1 MGQVL
6 RFDLPNVA
14 ERDSLS
20 TVPTIRLANA
30 TTASDTRIDRAW
42 SQELRPEQIEANRRQ
57 AERIC
62 TDAYQSVFSLVRLV
76 NMQTTLILA
85 AIYNIIGGVTILF
98 LFRLIAPLIHLN
110 DFGPGLFRM
119 FVGGTAV
126 LFGAAYIA
134 VWRDYRRNRPFL
146 VYGTV
151 LKYWAFAISLFG
163 FLTSS
168 LSLQVLLLF
177 GIGNLI
183 FAALFTHYL
192 LWPQA
197 GR

>member
-1 MGQVL
+1 M
-6 RFDLPNVA
+6 R
-14 ERDSLS
+14 
-20 TVPTIRLANA
+20 
-30 TTASDTRIDRAW
+30 
-42 SQELRPEQIEANRRQ
+42 
-57 AERIC
+57 
-62 TDAYQSVFSLVRLV
+62 
-76 NMQTTLILA
+76 TTLVLA
-85 AIYNIIGGVTILF
+85 AFYNISGGVELLF
-98 LFRLIAPLIHLN
+98 LPRLIAPLIHFN
-110 DFGPGLFRM
+110 DSGPGLFRM

-134 VWRDYRRNRPFL
+134 VLRDYRRNRPLL

-183 FAALFTHYL
+183 FAALFTLYL
-192 LWPQA
+192 LRPQA
-197 GR
+197 GG

>member
-1 MGQVL
+1 M
-6 RFDLPNVA
+6 R
-14 ERDSLS
+14 
-20 TVPTIRLANA
+20 
-30 TTASDTRIDRAW
+30 
-42 SQELRPEQIEANRRQ
+42 
-57 AERIC
+57 
-62 TDAYQSVFSLVRLV
+62 
-76 NMQTTLILA
+76 TTLILA
-85 AIYNIIGGVTILF
+85 AIYNITGGVALLF
-98 LFRLIAPLIHLN
+98 LPRLIAPLIHFN
-110 DFGPGLFRM
+110 DSGPGLFRM

-134 VWRDYRRNRPFL
+134 VLRDYRRNRPLL

-183 FAALFTHYL
+183 FAALFTRYL
-192 LWPQA
+192 LRPQE

>member
-1 MGQVL
+1 
-6 RFDLPNVA
+6 
-14 ERDSLS
+14 
-20 TVPTIRLANA
+20 
-30 TTASDTRIDRAW
+30 
-42 SQELRPEQIEANRRQ
+42 
-57 AERIC
+57 
-62 TDAYQSVFSLVRLV
+62 
-76 NMQTTLILA
+76 MQTTLILA

-98 LFRLIAPLIHLN
+98 LFQLIAPLIHFN

-134 VWRDYRRNRPFL
+134 VWRDYQRNRPLL

-163 FLTSS
+163 FLTSR

-192 LWPQA
+192 LRPQD

>member
-1 MGQVL
+1 VSPGV
-6 RFDLPNVA
+6 
-14 ERDSLS
+14 
-20 TVPTIRLANA
+20 TLANGG
-30 TTASDTRIDRAW
+30 
-42 SQELRPEQIEANRRQ
+42 
-57 AERIC
+57 
-62 TDAYQSVFSLVRLV
+62 

-85 AIYNIIGGVTILF
+85 AIFNITGGLAILF
-98 LFRLIAPLIHLN
+98 LQRFIAPLIHFN

-134 VWRDYRRNRPFL
+134 VWRDYRQNRPLL
-146 VYGTV
+146 VYGTA

-163 FLTSS
+163 FLKSD

-177 GIGNLI
+177 GVGNLI
-183 FAALFTHYL
+183 FAVLFTHYL
-192 LWPQA
+192 LRPQP